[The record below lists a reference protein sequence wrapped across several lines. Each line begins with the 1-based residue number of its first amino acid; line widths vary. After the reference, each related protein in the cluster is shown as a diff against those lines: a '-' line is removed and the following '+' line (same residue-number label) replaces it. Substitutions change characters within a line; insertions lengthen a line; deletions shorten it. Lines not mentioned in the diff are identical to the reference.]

1 MGGVGGAFTMKRS
14 AAEGDGRGES
24 KAKQTT
30 CRNIFLK
37 GSEILVSYFC
47 KTQYL
52 KYGRITIFKFSSL

>member
-1 MGGVGGAFTMKRS
+1 MSTAFLGERGWGGGGGAFTMKRS

-37 GSEILVSYFC
+37 GSEIW
-47 KTQYL
+47 
-52 KYGRITIFKFSSL
+52 